1 MIVIASLEH
10 IGHGVGD
17 IVNGG
22 TRQSLRLQHVDR
34 FVQLA
39 ARIFEVRCWTAHHG
53 NEALEQV
60 REASPVQD
68 TATDTARHRTWPRLG
83 AACVQRWCWASSA
96 RTATIFPLPKAML
109 ISISQMK
116 PLENGAWLRA
126 APCI

>member
-22 TRQSLRLQHVDR
+22 TRQSLRIQHVDG

-39 ARIFEVRCWTAHHG
+39 ARIFEVRCWTAHNG

-60 REASPVQD
+60 REGVARPGHGH
-68 TATDTARHRTWPRLG
+68 RHRETPHLPQAGGSLGEAMVLGVERQDGHDLPATQGDAEIDQPDEAIGKRRLAQG
-83 AACVQRWCWASSA
+83 
-96 RTATIFPLPKAML
+96 
-109 ISISQMK
+109 
-116 PLENGAWLRA
+116 
-126 APCI
+126 